1 MNTLWLYL
9 ADFHISKFSESEEIE
24 GILHWTV
31 SDAENELTPVSRC
44 ALHEIG
50 DSLDEMFEER
60 KFAAINL
67 FVEDTLTLY
76 VKEEVPGRSVSQIRR
91 ALPFA
96 VEDYLSDDLDQVHIA
111 TGPISRFKP
120 IECVAIQKEIVQT
133 IIELLEETGIAP
145 TFCSTVGLQVPL
157 NEEEVQ
163 LHVLIGESL
172 VWVRTAD
179 QIAAVEHDFAHEII
193 EPTLIGQEEPTKL
206 LVHMLADSEMDIQR
220 FASGDSEVINYDIG
234 LLEWLVDN
242 FEEGRSIDL
251 LQGEFINQTV
261 HSSLNIKELKVTG
274 MFAAV
279 LGGFYLVLML
289 VQGVWADI
297 QTNRLENQ
305 MREIYV
311 AIYDEQPHPTR
322 NIATSMR
329 NRMGVGSNVSQQFNY
344 LLGQLA
350 SVVASPAHK
359 VELNSLRFQSSL
371 QSLSTEFEIPSL
383 DDLDDFKAALEN
395 SYINVRINEAE
406 HVESVKRT
414 RANLTM
420 SLVQ

>member
-9 ADFHISKFSESEEIE
+9 TDFRITNFSESEEIE

-31 SDAENELTPVSRC
+31 SDDENELTPVSRC

-96 VEDYLSDDLDQVHIA
+96 VEDYLSDDLDHVQIA

-120 IECVAIQKEIVQT
+120 VECIAIQKEILQT
-133 IIELLEETGIAP
+133 IIELMGNAGIAP
-145 TFCSTVGLQVPL
+145 TFCSTVGLQIPL
-157 NEEEVQ
+157 TEEEIQV
-163 LHVLIGESL
+163 HVLVGESL

-193 EPTLIGQEEPTKL
+193 EPTLIGHEEPTKL
-206 LVHMLADSEMDIQR
+206 LVHKLADSEMDIQR
-220 FASGDSEVINYDIG
+220 FASNDSEVINYDIG

-251 LQGEFINQTV
+251 LQGDFINQAV
-261 HSSLNIKELKVTG
+261 HSSLNINELKVTG
-274 MFAAV
+274 VFAAV

-311 AIYDEQPHPTR
+311 AIYNEQPHPTR

>member
-1 MNTLWLYL
+1 MSKLWLYL
-9 ADFHISKFSESEEIE
+9 ADFRSTDFSESEEID
-24 GILHWTV
+24 GVLHWTV
-31 SDAENELTPVSRC
+31 SDDENELMPVSQC

-50 DSLDEMFEER
+50 DSLEEIFEER
-60 KFAAINL
+60 KFDAINL
-67 FVEDTLTLY
+67 FIEDTLTLY

-96 VEDYLSDDLDQVHIA
+96 VEDYLSDDLEQVQIA
-111 TGPISRFKP
+111 TGSISRFKP
-120 IECVAIQKEIVQT
+120 VECIAIQKETLQA
-133 IIELLEETGIAP
+133 IIGCMEEAGIAP
-145 TFCSTVGLQVPL
+145 TFCSTVGLQIPL
-157 NEEEVQ
+157 TEEEVQ
-163 LHVLIGESL
+163 VQVLVGESL

-179 QIAAVEHDFAHEII
+179 QIGAVEHDFAHEII
-193 EPTLIGQEEPTKL
+193 EPTLIGHEEPAKL
-206 LVHMLADSEMDIQR
+206 LVHMLAGSEMDIQR

-234 LLEWLVDN
+234 VLEWLVDN

-251 LQGEFINQTV
+251 LQGDFINQAI
-261 HSSLNIKELKVTG
+261 HSSLNIRELKVTG
-274 MFAAV
+274 AFAAV
-279 LGGFYLVLML
+279 LGGCYLVLML

-305 MREIYV
+305 MREIYKT
-311 AIYDEQPHPTR
+311 IYDEQPHPTR

-350 SVVASPAHK
+350 SVVASPAHT
-359 VELNSLRFQSSL
+359 VELNSVRFQSSL

-406 HVESVKRT
+406 RVESVKRT

>member
-9 ADFHISKFSESEEIE
+9 TDFRITNFSESEEIE

-31 SDAENELTPVSRC
+31 SDDENELTPVSRC

-96 VEDYLSDDLDQVHIA
+96 VEDYLSDDLDHVQIA

-120 IECVAIQKEIVQT
+120 VECIAIQKEILQT
-133 IIELLEETGIAP
+133 IIELMGNAGIAP
-145 TFCSTVGLQVPL
+145 TFCSTVGLQIPL
-157 NEEEVQ
+157 TEEEIQV
-163 LHVLIGESL
+163 HVLVGESL

-193 EPTLIGQEEPTKL
+193 EPTLIGHEEPTKL
-206 LVHMLADSEMDIQR
+206 LVHKLADSEMDIQR
-220 FASGDSEVINYDIG
+220 FASSDSEVINYDIG

-251 LQGEFINQTV
+251 LQGDFISQAV
-261 HSSLNIKELKVTG
+261 HSSLNINELKVTG
-274 MFAAV
+274 VFAAV

-311 AIYDEQPHPTR
+311 AIYNEQPHPTR

>member
-9 ADFHISKFSESEEIE
+9 TDFRITNFSESEEIE

-31 SDAENELTPVSRC
+31 SDDENELTPVSRC

-96 VEDYLSDDLDQVHIA
+96 VEDYLSDDLDHVQIA

-120 IECVAIQKEIVQT
+120 VECIAIQKEILQT
-133 IIELLEETGIAP
+133 IIELMGNAGIAP
-145 TFCSTVGLQVPL
+145 TFCSTVGLQIPL
-157 NEEEVQ
+157 TEEEIQV
-163 LHVLIGESL
+163 HVLVGESL

-193 EPTLIGQEEPTKL
+193 EPTLIGHEEPTKL
-206 LVHMLADSEMDIQR
+206 LVHKLADSEMDIQR
-220 FASGDSEVINYDIG
+220 FASSDSEVINYDIG

-251 LQGEFINQTV
+251 LQGDFISQAV
-261 HSSLNIKELKVTG
+261 HSSLNINELKVTG
-274 MFAAV
+274 VFAAV

-311 AIYDEQPHPTR
+311 AIYNEQPHPTR

-350 SVVASPAHK
+350 SVGASPAHK
-359 VELNSLRFQSSL
+359 GELTSLRVQSSL
-371 QSLSTEFEIPSL
+371 LMLS
-383 DDLDDFKAALEN
+383 
-395 SYINVRINEAE
+395 R
-406 HVESVKRT
+406 ES
-414 RANLTM
+414 
-420 SLVQ
+420 

>member
-9 ADFHISKFSESEEIE
+9 TDFRITNFSESEEIE

-31 SDAENELTPVSRC
+31 SDDENELTPVSRC

-96 VEDYLSDDLDQVHIA
+96 VEDYLSDDLDHVQIA

-120 IECVAIQKEIVQT
+120 VECIAIQKEILQT
-133 IIELLEETGIAP
+133 IIELMGNAGIAP
-145 TFCSTVGLQVPL
+145 TFCSTVGLQIPL
-157 NEEEVQ
+157 TEEEIQV
-163 LHVLIGESL
+163 HVLVGESL

-193 EPTLIGQEEPTKL
+193 EPTLIGHEEPTKL
-206 LVHMLADSEMDIQR
+206 LVHKLADSEMDIQR
-220 FASGDSEVINYDIG
+220 FASNDSEVINYDIG

-251 LQGEFINQTV
+251 LQGDFINQAV
-261 HSSLNIKELKVTG
+261 HSSLNINELKVTG
-274 MFAAV
+274 VFAAV

-311 AIYDEQPHPTR
+311 AIYNEQPHPTR

-359 VELNSLRFQSSL
+359 VELNLLRFQSSL